1 MADYYTLLTNAGIAY
16 ETACKAAG
24 VPIKLTQISVGDGGG
39 AVYNPAATATALK
52 REVWRGPLNALFQ
65 DEKNPSWLLAEVT
78 IPPDVG
84 GWYVREAGLWT
95 DTGIL
100 YAIVKYPES
109 FKPVLAT
116 SGSGKEFYI
125 RSIFETSNASLVT
138 LLIDDTVVKATRA
151 WVMSYLA
158 EELGKLD
165 GKQSVRVAATAN
177 VVLNGAQ
184 QIDGVAVIAGDRV
197 LLPNQTL
204 AKDNGLWIVANGD
217 WTRANDANVS
227 AKVTPGLTVMVEE
240 GTLNGD
246 SLWHLTT
253 NAPITLG
260 TTALTFKMLAGRTG
274 IAAGT
279 YKSLSVDEYGRATAG
294 SNPDTLAGFGI
305 KDSYT
310 KAEVEALIAK
320 ASALPVGSIVAFP
333 VDTPPPGFLEL
344 DNSVRSS
351 ATYPDLSAYLG
362 GKFNKGDEGVGNFRL
377 PEARGEFLR
386 GWDHGRGV
394 DAGRASGSFQSDS
407 LKAHYHFLPTGS
419 GGGQVAD
426 PNGETPTVVLKD
438 TAADWVLRTEGDNPD
453 LSIGRVRTY
462 NFGAATETRPR
473 NIAVMWCIKAWNA
486 PVNQG
491 NIDVAALVKEV
502 SRLGSAVPV
511 GAVMAFPTGIVP
523 PGFLELDGSV
533 QSTATYPDL
542 ATYLGTTFNKGDEGV
557 GNFRLPESRGE
568 FLRGWDHGRGVD
580 SGRNFGTYQADDFK
594 AHNHPP
600 ANNRPGFMT
609 NEFPTVQAYHAA
621 ASGGPQSYSG
631 EGQQIATTGNRG
643 GTETRPRNL
652 AVMWCIKAWN
662 APINQGSID
671 VAALAKEVSQLK
683 SSVPVGAV
691 LSFPTGIVPAGYLEL
706 DGSVQSI
713 AVYPDLAAYLGTTFN
728 KGDEGAGNFRLPE
741 SRGEFLRGWDH
752 GRGVD
757 AGRTIGSWQKATLV
771 AHDAVTST
779 AQAIQAAASS
789 WKLNPDSSGKSH
801 PVLGGDV
808 AFAADYPAA
817 FLSSGELTSPVSL
830 NQAAL
835 FTEGHLVGTR
845 PRNLAV
851 MWCIKAWNAP
861 VNQGSID
868 IAALAAAVQTTS
880 SNGPIVG
887 SLRGDKMQITVASSS
902 GAIKVAGVV
911 VGNSNGK
918 TRTLRNFSQ
927 LIDLASATKG
937 LGAMD
942 VGSAPVNGYV
952 ALYAFYN
959 PDTEAQGVMAWNCTS
974 AVAPVMYG
982 GSAPPAGYTYSA
994 LIGVWPTNAS
1004 GQFPNGYQEN
1014 RMFFGNSK
1022 EALSTQ
1028 GGRSSYTPFSVA
1040 SAVPMNAKQCQ
1051 GFIGLSNASAG
1062 VNTYAALGGE
1072 NGVGNV
1078 QFACNPSGAANGGP
1092 QSPFPLLPLTSPQTL
1107 YHTLSASAGIA
1118 TFSINITAYK
1128 F

>member
-294 SNPDTLAGFGI
+294 SNPDTLSGFGI

-333 VDTPPPGFLEL
+333 VDSPPPGFLEL

-386 GWDHGRGV
+386 GWDHGRGI
-394 DAGRASGSFQSDS
+394 DGGRAIGSSQTDTLQNIYGTFDGYLDITTVSGAFTMGNMSRSPSPLNQKD
-407 LKAHYHFLPTGS
+407 AYHSVILDAS
-419 GGGQVAD
+419 KVA
-426 PNGETPTVVLKD
+426 
-438 TAADWVLRTEGDNPD
+438 RT
-453 LSIGRVRTY
+453 S
-462 NFGAATETRPR
+462 TETRPR

-486 PVNQG
+486 PINQG

-523 PGFLELDGSV
+523 PGFLELNGSV
-533 QSTATYPDL
+533 QSTSTYPDL
-542 ATYLGTTFNKGDEGV
+542 AAYLGTTYNKGDEGA

-580 SGRNFGTYQADDFK
+580 PGRAIGSWAPDELKSHVHQVDA
-594 AHNHPP
+594 P
-600 ANNRPGFMT
+600 ANPSGF
-609 NEFPTVQAYHAA
+609 
-621 ASGGPQSYSG
+621 
-631 EGQQIATTGNRG
+631 GQDKVARGNRSDSNGTPQTTATG
-643 GTETRPRNL
+643 GSETRPRSI

-662 APINQGSID
+662 APINQGNID
-671 VAALAKEVSQLK
+671 VAALANEVAQLK

-691 LSFPTGIVPAGYLEL
+691 LSFPTGVVPAGYLEL

-713 AVYPDLAAYLGTTFN
+713 ATYPDLAGYLGTKFN

-789 WKLNPDSSGKSH
+789 WKLNPDNSGKSH

-808 AFAADYPAA
+808 ASAADYPSA
-817 FLSSGELTSPVSL
+817 FFSSGEITSPVSL

-835 FTEGHLVGTR
+835 FTDGHLVGTR

-868 IAALAAAVQTTS
+868 VAALAPLAQQATEIKQGTAKLATQALTDAGADDTTIVTPKKLRWGFQILKEI
-880 SNGPIVG
+880 NGYIIFPSWLGGLIIQWGRVSGNGGTDIATAFPIAFPNG
-887 SLRGDKMQITVASSS
+887 MYSLNA
-902 GAIKVAGVV
+902 
-911 VGNSNGK
+911 
-918 TRTLRNFSQ
+918 TLNY
-927 LIDLASATKG
+927 TP
-937 LGAMD
+937 
-942 VGSAPVNGYV
+942 GSAVNGYV
-952 ALYAFYN
+952 
-959 PDTEAQGVMAWNCTS
+959 DVGV
-974 AVAPVMYG
+974 
-982 GSAPPAGYTYSA
+982 
-994 LIGVWPTNAS
+994 
-1004 GQFPNGYQEN
+1004 
-1014 RMFFGNSK
+1014 
-1022 EALSTQ
+1022 
-1028 GGRSSYTPFSVA
+1028 
-1040 SAVPMNAKQCQ
+1040 
-1051 GFIGLSNASAG
+1051 SN
-1062 VNTYAALGGE
+1062 
-1072 NGVGNV
+1072 
-1078 QFACNPSGAANGGP
+1078 
-1092 QSPFPLLPLTSPQTL
+1092 LTSF
-1107 YHTLSASAGIA
+1107 YGKHTFPGVTVFHWVAVGS
-1118 TFSINITAYK
+1118 
-1128 F
+1128 

>member
-125 RSIFETSNASLVT
+125 RSIFETSNAALVT

-184 QIDGVAVIAGDRV
+184 QIDGVAVVAGDRV

-240 GTLNGD
+240 GALNGD

-279 YKSLSVDEYGRATAG
+279 YKSLTVDEYGRATGG
-294 SNPDTLAGFGI
+294 SNPDTLSGFGI

-333 VDTPPPGFLEL
+333 VDSPPPGFLEL
-344 DNSVRSS
+344 DNSVKSS

-394 DAGRASGSFQSDS
+394 DAGRGIGSWQADDNKAHTHTAVGTIYSYGHLAAGPGRDFQSS
-407 LKAHYHFLPTGS
+407 NVTTSSAGGS
-419 GGGQVAD
+419 EA
-426 PNGETPTVVLKD
+426 
-438 TAADWVLRTEGDNPD
+438 
-453 LSIGRVRTY
+453 
-462 NFGAATETRPR
+462 RPR

-511 GAVMAFPTGIVP
+511 GAVMAFPTGIVA

-533 QSTATYPDL
+533 QSIATYPDL
-542 ATYLGTTFNKGDEGV
+542 AAYLGTTYNKGDEGA
-557 GNFRLPESRGE
+557 GNFRLPEARGE

-580 SGRNFGTYQADDFK
+580 AGRAIGSYQLDSLQ
-594 AHNHPP
+594 NITGQYS
-600 ANNRPGFMT
+600 ANNGVQLAAT
-609 NEFPTVQAYHAA
+609 GTVGGAFSATAA
-621 ASGGPQSYSG
+621 GGTQLPAGTAS
-631 EGQQIATTGNRG
+631 TGVINMSFDASRVARTS
-643 GTETRPRNL
+643 TETRPRNL

-671 VAALAKEVSQLK
+671 VAALSVLAQQATESNQGTAKVATQVQADAGVDDTTIVTPKKLRWGFQILKAANGYVVFPTWLGGFILQWGYASIPAVSTA
-683 SSVPVGAV
+683 VPFT
-691 LSFPTGIVPAGYLEL
+691 LSFPNACLG
-706 DGSVQSI
+706 VQS
-713 AVYPDLAAYLGTTFN
+713 
-728 KGDEGAGNFRLPE
+728 
-741 SRGEFLRGWDH
+741 
-752 GRGVD
+752 
-757 AGRTIGSWQKATLV
+757 
-771 AHDAVTST
+771 
-779 AQAIQAAASS
+779 
-789 WKLNPDSSGKSH
+789 
-801 PVLGGDV
+801 
-808 AFAADYPAA
+808 
-817 FLSSGELTSPVSL
+817 
-830 NQAAL
+830 
-835 FTEGHLVGTR
+835 
-845 PRNLAV
+845 
-851 MWCIKAWNAP
+851 
-861 VNQGSID
+861 
-868 IAALAAAVQTTS
+868 
-880 SNGPIVG
+880 
-887 SLRGDKMQITVASSS
+887 
-902 GAIKVAGVV
+902 
-911 VGNSNGK
+911 
-918 TRTLRNFSQ
+918 
-927 LIDLASATKG
+927 
-937 LGAMD
+937 
-942 VGSAPVNGYV
+942 
-952 ALYAFYN
+952 
-959 PDTEAQGVMAWNCTS
+959 
-974 AVAPVMYG
+974 
-982 GSAPPAGYTYSA
+982 
-994 LIGVWPTNAS
+994 
-1004 GQFPNGYQEN
+1004 
-1014 RMFFGNSK
+1014 
-1022 EALSTQ
+1022 
-1028 GGRSSYTPFSVA
+1028 TPF
-1040 SAVPMNAKQCQ
+1040 
-1051 GFIGLSNASAG
+1051 
-1062 VNTYAALGGE
+1062 
-1072 NGVGNV
+1072 NV
-1078 QFACNPSGAANGGP
+1078 SGAADVIELSGLPSKTAFTAVGV
-1092 QSPFPLLPLTSPQTL
+1092 SSGVSGAPLQTA
-1107 YHTLSASAGIA
+1107 TNFFWLSIGH
-1118 TFSINITAYK
+1118 
-1128 F
+1128 

>member
-344 DNSVRSS
+344 DNSVKSS

-394 DAGRASGSFQSDS
+394 DAGRAIGSWQADDN
-407 LKAHYHFLPTGS
+407 KAHTHGTVYDVIVDTFAPGETRRNFLQQYNNMDDVVTKAS
-419 GGGQVAD
+419 GGA
-426 PNGETPTVVLKD
+426 E
-438 TAADWVLRTEGDNPD
+438 A
-453 LSIGRVRTY
+453 
-462 NFGAATETRPR
+462 RPR
-473 NIAVMWCIKAWNA
+473 NLAVMWCIKAWNA

-533 QSTATYPDL
+533 QSIATYPDL
-542 ATYLGTTFNKGDEGV
+542 AAYLSTKFNKGDEGT

-580 SGRNFGTYQADDFK
+580 VGRGIGSWQADDNK
-594 AHNHPP
+594 AHAHTYTRIPVFGNTGG
-600 ANNRPGFMT
+600 ANAAGIAADNGT
-609 NEFPTVQAYHAA
+609 QAGNSNFASYMNT
-621 ASGGPQSYSG
+621 SGGS
-631 EGQQIATTGNRG
+631 EA
-643 GTETRPRNL
+643 RPRNL

-671 VAALAKEVSQLK
+671 VAALATEAKLSRLNGAE
-683 SSVPVGAV
+683 VGAARNLRMS
-691 LSFPTGIVPAGYLEL
+691 LS
-706 DGSVQSI
+706 
-713 AVYPDLAAYLGTTFN
+713 
-728 KGDEGAGNFRLPE
+728 
-741 SRGEFLRGWDH
+741 
-752 GRGVD
+752 
-757 AGRTIGSWQKATLV
+757 
-771 AHDAVTST
+771 
-779 AQAIQAAASS
+779 AAASVATLTADQLVVEQPGVGRYTLS
-789 WKLNPDSSGKSH
+789 NLN
-801 PVLGGDV
+801 L
-808 AFAADYPAA
+808 
-817 FLSSGELTSPVSL
+817 SL
-830 NQAAL
+830 NL
-835 FTEGHLVGTR
+835 TTTGVGG
-845 PRNLAV
+845 
-851 MWCIKAWNAP
+851 M
-861 VNQGSID
+861 D
-868 IAALAAAVQTTS
+868 
-880 SNGPIVG
+880 
-887 SLRGDKMQITVASSS
+887 S
-902 GAIKVAGVV
+902 GA
-911 VGNSNGK
+911 
-918 TRTLRNFSQ
+918 
-927 LIDLASATKG
+927 
-937 LGAMD
+937 
-942 VGSAPVNGYV
+942 APVNGSVGIYV
-952 ALYAFYN
+952 IYN
-959 PDTEAQGVMAWNCTS
+959 PESRVAKLLVVNATS
-974 AVAPVMYG
+974 TSVPETYAGTNM
-982 GSAPPAGYTYSA
+982 PAGY
-994 LIGVWPTNAS
+994 
-1004 GQFPNGYQEN
+1004 
-1014 RMFFGNSK
+1014 
-1022 EALSTQ
+1022 
-1028 GGRSSYTPFSVA
+1028 
-1040 SAVPMNAKQCQ
+1040 
-1051 GFIGLSNASAG
+1051 
-1062 VNTYAALGGE
+1062 
-1072 NGVGNV
+1072 
-1078 QFACNPSGAANGGP
+1078 
-1092 QSPFPLLPLTSPQTL
+1092 
-1107 YHTLSASAGIA
+1107 SASALVSVWQTDANRLMNVGIQHQRSISITQA
-1118 TFSINITAYK
+1118 PVLENGLSMSPTPISLASVVPKNAKTVGGYIHYIGSIDSPGGGLLGLSSDVTEVGLKGCGIGGVGGQGVLSPFSDLVMTTPQTIYYRLYSSVSRANDVHISQYTF
-1128 F
+1128 

>member
-39 AVYNPAATATALK
+39 SVYNPAATATALK

-165 GKQSVRVAATAN
+165 GKQSVRVAASSN
-177 VVLNGAQ
+177 IVLSGAQ
-184 QIDGVAVIAGDRV
+184 QIDGVAVVAGDRV

-217 WTRANDANVS
+217 WVRATDANSS

-240 GTLNGD
+240 GTANGD

-279 YKSLSVDEYGRATAG
+279 YKSLTVDEYGRATAG
-294 SNPDTLAGFGI
+294 ANPETLAGFGI

-333 VDTPPPGFLEL
+333 VDAPPPGFLEL
-344 DNSVRSS
+344 DNSVKSS

-394 DAGRASGSFQSDS
+394 DAGRVAGSTQKGTVTTFDSNPNPNLTVEVVQAS
-407 LKAHYHFLPTGS
+407 
-419 GGGQVAD
+419 VA
-426 PNGETPTVVLKD
+426 
-438 TAADWVLRTEGDNPD
+438 AAQADVFISTDYPG
-453 LSIGRVRTY
+453 VARTY
-462 NFGAATETRPR
+462 TTSGVVTSSILADGGVVRPR

-486 PVNQG
+486 P
-491 NIDVAALVKEV
+491 
-502 SRLGSAVPV
+502 
-511 GAVMAFPTGIVP
+511 
-523 PGFLELDGSV
+523 
-533 QSTATYPDL
+533 
-542 ATYLGTTFNKGDEGV
+542 
-557 GNFRLPESRGE
+557 
-568 FLRGWDHGRGVD
+568 
-580 SGRNFGTYQADDFK
+580 
-594 AHNHPP
+594 
-600 ANNRPGFMT
+600 
-609 NEFPTVQAYHAA
+609 
-621 ASGGPQSYSG
+621 
-631 EGQQIATTGNRG
+631 
-643 GTETRPRNL
+643 
-652 AVMWCIKAWN
+652 
-662 APINQGSID
+662 INQGTID
-671 VAALAKEVSQLK
+671 VAALAKEVERLK
-683 SSVPVGAV
+683 SAVPVGAV
-691 LSFPTGIVPAGYLEL
+691 LAFPTGIVAPGYLEL

-713 AVYPDLAAYLGTTFN
+713 ATYPDLAAFLGTTYN

-757 AGRTIGSWQKATLV
+757 VGRAVGSAQVDTLKNHFHYLPTESGGGQQFDPAGLMPSVVLKDNPVDWLVRTA
-771 AHDAVTST
+771 
-779 AQAIQAAASS
+779 
-789 WKLNPDSSGKSH
+789 
-801 PVLGGDV
+801 GDNHGFNV
-808 AFAADYPAA
+808 PFGTPRTYSQSAEA
-817 FLSSGELTSPVSL
+817 E
-830 NQAAL
+830 
-835 FTEGHLVGTR
+835 TR
-845 PRNLAV
+845 PRNIAV

-861 VNQGSID
+861 INQGSID
-868 IAALAAAVQTTS
+868 IAALTVLAQQATELNQGTTKIATQVFVDAGLDDTTIVS
-880 SNGPIVG
+880 PKKLRFGFSMSLASNGFIALPSWLGGFIIQWGVTTLINSGTGATVTLPIPFPNAI
-887 SLRGDKMQITVASSS
+887 LNAFASVHGS
-902 GAIKVAGVV
+902 GAF
-911 VGNSNGK
+911 
-918 TRTLRNFSQ
+918 T
-927 LIDLASATKG
+927 
-937 LGAMD
+937 
-942 VGSAPVNGYV
+942 APISG
-952 ALYAFYN
+952 
-959 PDTEAQGVMAWNCTS
+959 
-974 AVAPVMYG
+974 AVAPASKSTISIYHYAG
-982 GSAPPAGYTYSA
+982 GG
-994 LIGVWPTNAS
+994 GGAS
-1004 GQFPNGYQEN
+1004 Y
-1014 RMFFGNSK
+1014 RW
-1022 EALSTQ
+1022 L
-1028 GGRSSYTPFSVA
+1028 
-1040 SAVPMNAKQCQ
+1040 
-1051 GFIGLSNASAG
+1051 
-1062 VNTYAALGGE
+1062 ALG
-1072 NGVGNV
+1072 
-1078 QFACNPSGAANGGP
+1078 
-1092 QSPFPLLPLTSPQTL
+1092 
-1107 YHTLSASAGIA
+1107 Y
-1118 TFSINITAYK
+1118 
-1128 F
+1128 

>member
-165 GKQSVRVAATAN
+165 GKQSVRVAATGN

-217 WTRANDANVS
+217 WVRANDANVS

-240 GTLNGD
+240 GALNGD

-344 DNSVRSS
+344 DNSVKSS

-394 DAGRASGSFQSDS
+394 DAGRALGSWQADLIKQHVHDMSAIATTTVNSGI
-407 LKAHYHFLPTGS
+407 S
-419 GGGQVAD
+419 GGVSY
-426 PNGETPTVVLKD
+426 
-438 TAADWVLRTEGDNPD
+438 AAAREDNNA
-453 LSIGRVRTY
+453 SGVTTRINSTG
-462 NFGAATETRPR
+462 GGETRPR

-486 PVNQG
+486 SVNQG
-491 NIDVAALVKEV
+491 
-502 SRLGSAVPV
+502 
-511 GAVMAFPTGIVP
+511 T
-523 PGFLELDGSV
+523 
-533 QSTATYPDL
+533 
-542 ATYLGTTFNKGDEGV
+542 
-557 GNFRLPESRGE
+557 
-568 FLRGWDHGRGVD
+568 
-580 SGRNFGTYQADDFK
+580 
-594 AHNHPP
+594 
-600 ANNRPGFMT
+600 
-609 NEFPTVQAYHAA
+609 
-621 ASGGPQSYSG
+621 
-631 EGQQIATTGNRG
+631 
-643 GTETRPRNL
+643 
-652 AVMWCIKAWN
+652 
-662 APINQGSID
+662 ID
-671 VAALAKEVSQLK
+671 VAALAKEVERLK
-683 SSVPVGAV
+683 SAVPVGAV
-691 LSFPTGIVPAGYLEL
+691 LAFPTGIVAPGYLEL

-713 AVYPDLAAYLGTTFN
+713 ATYPDLAAYLGTTYN
-728 KGDEGAGNFRLPE
+728 KGNEGAGNFRLPE

-757 AGRTIGSWQKATLV
+757 AGRAIG
-771 AHDAVTST
+771 T
-779 AQAIQAAASS
+779 AQAEEFKAHNHRYFDGTAATVDPAGGWQAGTINGAAASIS
-789 WKLNPDSSGKSH
+789 AG
-801 PVLGGDV
+801 
-808 AFAADYPAA
+808 A
-817 FLSSGELTSPVSL
+817 FLSGVDSGIAMQMVNAQNTVNTGGSE
-830 NQAAL
+830 
-835 FTEGHLVGTR
+835 TR

-868 IAALAAAVQTTS
+868 VAALAPLAQQATEIKQGT
-880 SNGPIVG
+880 
-887 SLRGDKMQITVASSS
+887 A
-902 GAIKVAGVV
+902 KVATQELTDTGADDTTIVTPKKLRWGFQILKAINGYIIFPSWLGGLIIQWGRV
-911 VGNSNGK
+911 SGNGGTDIATAFPIAFPNGMYSLNA
-918 TRTLRNFSQ
+918 TLNY
-927 LIDLASATKG
+927 TP
-937 LGAMD
+937 
-942 VGSAPVNGYV
+942 GSAVNGYV
-952 ALYAFYN
+952 
-959 PDTEAQGVMAWNCTS
+959 DVGV
-974 AVAPVMYG
+974 
-982 GSAPPAGYTYSA
+982 
-994 LIGVWPTNAS
+994 
-1004 GQFPNGYQEN
+1004 
-1014 RMFFGNSK
+1014 
-1022 EALSTQ
+1022 
-1028 GGRSSYTPFSVA
+1028 
-1040 SAVPMNAKQCQ
+1040 
-1051 GFIGLSNASAG
+1051 SN
-1062 VNTYAALGGE
+1062 
-1072 NGVGNV
+1072 
-1078 QFACNPSGAANGGP
+1078 
-1092 QSPFPLLPLTSPQTL
+1092 LTSF
-1107 YHTLSASAGIA
+1107 YGKHTFPGVTVFHWVAVGS
-1118 TFSINITAYK
+1118 
-1128 F
+1128 

>member
-165 GKQSVRVAATAN
+165 GKQSVRVAASTN
-177 VVLNGAQ
+177 IVLNGAQ

-197 LLPNQTL
+197 LLANQTL

-217 WTRANDANVS
+217 WVRAADANTS

-240 GTLNGD
+240 GTTNGD
-246 SLWHLTT
+246 SLWYLTT

-260 TTALTFKMLAGRTG
+260 TTALNFKMLAGRTG

-279 YKSLSVDEYGRATAG
+279 YKSLTVDEYGRATAG
-294 SNPDTLAGFGI
+294 ANPETLAGFGI

-333 VDTPPPGFLEL
+333 VDAPPPGFLEL
-344 DNSVRSS
+344 DNSVKSS

-394 DAGRASGSFQSDS
+394 DLGRQVGSVQADDYKSHSHRYFDSVAANIDPFGGTGAGVVNGVVTPPATGGYLATSGPDS
-407 LKAHYHFLPTGS
+407 NNLTSPTTTVNA
-419 GGGQVAD
+419 GG
-426 PNGETPTVVLKD
+426 N
-438 TAADWVLRTEGDNPD
+438 
-453 LSIGRVRTY
+453 
-462 NFGAATETRPR
+462 ETRPR
-473 NIAVMWCIKAWNA
+473 NISVMWCIKAWNA

-491 NIDVAALVKEV
+491 TIDVAALAKEV
-502 SRLGSAVPV
+502 ERLKSAVPV
-511 GAVMAFPTGIVP
+511 GAVLAFPTGIVA
-523 PGFLELDGSV
+523 PGYLELDGSV
-533 QSTATYPDL
+533 QSIATYPDL
-542 ATYLGTTFNKGDEGV
+542 AAFLGTTYNKGNEGV

-580 SGRNFGTYQADDFK
+580 AGRNVGSYQAGTKIQGDNVEAPAVQGIGNSDAIDADPAPDFK
-594 AHNHPP
+594 
-600 ANNRPGFMT
+600 
-609 NEFPTVQAYHAA
+609 
-621 ASGGPQSYSG
+621 
-631 EGQQIATTGNRG
+631 
-643 GTETRPRNL
+643 
-652 AVMWCIKAWN
+652 
-662 APINQGSID
+662 
-671 VAALAKEVSQLK
+671 
-683 SSVPVGAV
+683 
-691 LSFPTGIVPAGYLEL
+691 
-706 DGSVQSI
+706 
-713 AVYPDLAAYLGTTFN
+713 
-728 KGDEGAGNFRLPE
+728 GD
-741 SRGEFLRGWDH
+741 
-752 GRGVD
+752 
-757 AGRTIGSWQKATLV
+757 IYY
-771 AHDAVTST
+771 TST
-779 AQAIQAAASS
+779 GVTVLNTGSY
-789 WKLNPDSSGKSH
+789 WKT
-801 PVLGGDV
+801 V
-808 AFAADYPAA
+808 
-817 FLSSGELTSPVSL
+817 
-830 NQAAL
+830 
-835 FTEGHLVGTR
+835 R

-868 IAALAAAVQTTS
+868 IASLATEVRLARLNGAEVGAMRNLRVSLPVAASVATVTADQLIIEQPGGAQYKLSNLNLSLDLTT
-880 SNGPIVG
+880 VG
-887 SLRGDKMQITVASSS
+887 AGGMDTGIAPASGSV
-902 GAIKVAGVV
+902 GIYVIYNPELKVAKLLGV
-911 VGNSNGK
+911 NA
-918 TRTLRNFSQ
+918 TLS
-927 LIDLASATKG
+927 T
-937 LGAMD
+937 
-942 VGSAPVNGYV
+942 APEI
-952 ALYAFYN
+952 YAGTN
-959 PDTEAQGVMAWNCTS
+959 M
-974 AVAPVMYG
+974 
-982 GSAPPAGYTYSA
+982 PAGY
-994 LIGVWPTNAS
+994 
-1004 GQFPNGYQEN
+1004 
-1014 RMFFGNSK
+1014 
-1022 EALSTQ
+1022 
-1028 GGRSSYTPFSVA
+1028 
-1040 SAVPMNAKQCQ
+1040 
-1051 GFIGLSNASAG
+1051 
-1062 VNTYAALGGE
+1062 
-1072 NGVGNV
+1072 
-1078 QFACNPSGAANGGP
+1078 
-1092 QSPFPLLPLTSPQTL
+1092 
-1107 YHTLSASAGIA
+1107 SASALVSVWQTGASRLMNPGIQHQRSISIARTVVLENGMSMSPTPISLASVVPKNAKTVGGYIHYIGSADFPGGGSLGLSPDVTEVGMKACGIGGIVGLGVLSPFSDLVMA
-1118 TFSINITAYK
+1118 TPQTIYYRLYASVSRANDVHISQYTF
-1128 F
+1128 

>member
-138 LLIDDTVVKATRA
+138 LVIDDTVVKATRA

-165 GKQSVRVAATAN
+165 GKQSVRVAATGN

-184 QIDGVAVIAGDRV
+184 QIDGVAVVAGDRV

-204 AKDNGLWIVANGD
+204 AKDNGLWIVTNGD
-217 WTRANDANVS
+217 WVRANDANVS

-333 VDTPPPGFLEL
+333 VDSPPPGFLEL

-386 GWDHGRGV
+386 GWDHGRGI
-394 DAGRASGSFQSDS
+394 DGGRAIGSSQTDTLQNIYGTFDGYLDITTVSGAFTMGNMSRSPSPLNQKD
-407 LKAHYHFLPTGS
+407 AYHSVILDAS
-419 GGGQVAD
+419 KVA
-426 PNGETPTVVLKD
+426 
-438 TAADWVLRTEGDNPD
+438 RT
-453 LSIGRVRTY
+453 S
-462 NFGAATETRPR
+462 TEPRPR

-486 PVNQG
+486 PINQG

-523 PGFLELDGSV
+523 PGFLELNGSV
-533 QSTATYPDL
+533 QSTSTYPDL
-542 ATYLGTTFNKGDEGV
+542 AAYLGTTYNKGDEGA

-580 SGRNFGTYQADDFK
+580 PGRAIGSWAPDELKSHVHQVDA
-594 AHNHPP
+594 P
-600 ANNRPGFMT
+600 ANPSGF
-609 NEFPTVQAYHAA
+609 
-621 ASGGPQSYSG
+621 
-631 EGQQIATTGNRG
+631 GQDKVARGNRSDSNGTPQTTATG
-643 GTETRPRNL
+643 GSETRPRSI

-662 APINQGSID
+662 APINQGNID
-671 VAALAKEVSQLK
+671 VAALANEVAQLK

-691 LSFPTGIVPAGYLEL
+691 LSFPTGVVPAGYLEL

-713 AVYPDLAAYLGTTFN
+713 ATYPDLAGYLGTKFN

-789 WKLNPDSSGKSH
+789 WKLNPDNSGKSH

-808 AFAADYPAA
+808 ASAADYPSA
-817 FLSSGELTSPVSL
+817 FFSSGEITSPVSL

-835 FTEGHLVGTR
+835 FTDGHLVGTR

-868 IAALAAAVQTTS
+868 VAALAPLAQQATEIKHGTAKLATQALTDAGADDTTIVTPKKLRWGFQILKEI
-880 SNGPIVG
+880 NGYIIFPSWLGGLIIQWGRVSGNGGTDIATAFPIAFPNG
-887 SLRGDKMQITVASSS
+887 MYSLNA
-902 GAIKVAGVV
+902 
-911 VGNSNGK
+911 
-918 TRTLRNFSQ
+918 TLNY
-927 LIDLASATKG
+927 TP
-937 LGAMD
+937 
-942 VGSAPVNGYV
+942 GSAVNGYV
-952 ALYAFYN
+952 
-959 PDTEAQGVMAWNCTS
+959 DVGV
-974 AVAPVMYG
+974 
-982 GSAPPAGYTYSA
+982 
-994 LIGVWPTNAS
+994 
-1004 GQFPNGYQEN
+1004 
-1014 RMFFGNSK
+1014 
-1022 EALSTQ
+1022 
-1028 GGRSSYTPFSVA
+1028 
-1040 SAVPMNAKQCQ
+1040 
-1051 GFIGLSNASAG
+1051 SN
-1062 VNTYAALGGE
+1062 
-1072 NGVGNV
+1072 
-1078 QFACNPSGAANGGP
+1078 
-1092 QSPFPLLPLTSPQTL
+1092 LTSF
-1107 YHTLSASAGIA
+1107 YGKHTFPGVTVFHWVAVGS
-1118 TFSINITAYK
+1118 
-1128 F
+1128 

>member
-24 VPIKLTQISVGDGGG
+24 TPIKLTQISVGDGGG

-165 GKQSVRVAATAN
+165 GKQSVRVAATGN

-184 QIDGVAVIAGDRV
+184 QIDGVAVVAGDRV
-197 LLPNQTL
+197 LLPSQTL

-217 WTRANDANVS
+217 WVRATDANS
-227 AKVTPGLTVMVEE
+227 NAKVTPGLTVMVEE
-240 GTLNGD
+240 GTANGD

-279 YKSLSVDEYGRATAG
+279 YKSLTVDEYGRATAG
-294 SNPDTLAGFGI
+294 ANPETLAGFGI

-333 VDTPPPGFLEL
+333 VDSPPPGFLEL
-344 DNSVRSS
+344 DNSVKSS

-377 PEARGEFLR
+377 PETRGEFLR

-394 DAGRASGSFQSDS
+394 DAARGLGTYQTDDFKSHNHPPSSNRPGFMSNEFPTIQAYHGTNSSG
-407 LKAHYHFLPTGS
+407 APTYS
-419 GGGQVAD
+419 GEGQQMGTTGVRGG
-426 PNGETPTVVLKD
+426 
-438 TAADWVLRTEGDNPD
+438 
-453 LSIGRVRTY
+453 
-462 NFGAATETRPR
+462 TETRPR

-533 QSTATYPDL
+533 QSIATYPDL
-542 ATYLGTTFNKGDEGV
+542 AAYLGTTYNKGNEGA

-568 FLRGWDHGRGVD
+568 FLRGWDHGRGADPARAIGSYQLGTLTAFDSNTPGGSSVD
-580 SGRNFGTYQADDFK
+580 TLRCSPAQAQADVYRSTDY
-594 AHNHPP
+594 
-600 ANNRPGFMT
+600 PGVGIT
-609 NEFPTVQAYHAA
+609 YT
-621 ASGGPQSYSG
+621 ASNLSVGEYPVEGGV
-631 EGQQIATTGNRG
+631 
-643 GTETRPRNL
+643 TRPRNL

-671 VAALAKEVSQLK
+671 IAAVAALAQQATETNQGTAKVATQIQTNAGTDDTVMVSPKKLRLGFEISLADNGYIIFRSWLGGLILQWGLANMPGT
-683 SSVPVGAV
+683 SANF
-691 LSFPTGIVPAGYLEL
+691 SFPIAFRTKVFQMIAT
-706 DGSVQSI
+706 DGGSGAHS
-713 AVYPDLAAYLGTTFN
+713 LGVSPSTTSFTAWGNTATTTFRYL
-728 KGDEGAGNFRLPE
+728 AIGN
-741 SRGEFLRGWDH
+741 
-752 GRGVD
+752 
-757 AGRTIGSWQKATLV
+757 
-771 AHDAVTST
+771 
-779 AQAIQAAASS
+779 
-789 WKLNPDSSGKSH
+789 
-801 PVLGGDV
+801 
-808 AFAADYPAA
+808 
-817 FLSSGELTSPVSL
+817 
-830 NQAAL
+830 
-835 FTEGHLVGTR
+835 
-845 PRNLAV
+845 
-851 MWCIKAWNAP
+851 
-861 VNQGSID
+861 
-868 IAALAAAVQTTS
+868 
-880 SNGPIVG
+880 
-887 SLRGDKMQITVASSS
+887 
-902 GAIKVAGVV
+902 
-911 VGNSNGK
+911 
-918 TRTLRNFSQ
+918 
-927 LIDLASATKG
+927 
-937 LGAMD
+937 
-942 VGSAPVNGYV
+942 
-952 ALYAFYN
+952 
-959 PDTEAQGVMAWNCTS
+959 
-974 AVAPVMYG
+974 
-982 GSAPPAGYTYSA
+982 
-994 LIGVWPTNAS
+994 
-1004 GQFPNGYQEN
+1004 
-1014 RMFFGNSK
+1014 
-1022 EALSTQ
+1022 
-1028 GGRSSYTPFSVA
+1028 
-1040 SAVPMNAKQCQ
+1040 
-1051 GFIGLSNASAG
+1051 
-1062 VNTYAALGGE
+1062 
-1072 NGVGNV
+1072 
-1078 QFACNPSGAANGGP
+1078 
-1092 QSPFPLLPLTSPQTL
+1092 
-1107 YHTLSASAGIA
+1107 
-1118 TFSINITAYK
+1118 
-1128 F
+1128 

>member
-95 DTGIL
+95 DTGVL

-217 WTRANDANVS
+217 WIRANDANVS

-240 GTLNGD
+240 GTANGD

-279 YKSLSVDEYGRATAG
+279 YKSLTVDEYGRATAG
-294 SNPDTLAGFGI
+294 ANPETLAGFGI

-333 VDTPPPGFLEL
+333 VDSPPPGFLEL
-344 DNSVRSS
+344 DNSVKSS
-351 ATYPDLSAYLG
+351 ATYPDLSAYLD

-394 DAGRASGSFQSDS
+394 DTGRAAGSFQSDS
-407 LKAHYHFLPTGS
+407 LKAHYHSIPTGS
-419 GGGQVAD
+419 GGGQAVD

-438 TAADWVLRTEGDNPD
+438 TAADWILRTEGDNAE
-453 LSIGRVRTY
+453 LTIGRVRTY

-491 NIDVAALVKEV
+491 
-502 SRLGSAVPV
+502 
-511 GAVMAFPTGIVP
+511 T
-523 PGFLELDGSV
+523 
-533 QSTATYPDL
+533 
-542 ATYLGTTFNKGDEGV
+542 
-557 GNFRLPESRGE
+557 
-568 FLRGWDHGRGVD
+568 
-580 SGRNFGTYQADDFK
+580 
-594 AHNHPP
+594 
-600 ANNRPGFMT
+600 
-609 NEFPTVQAYHAA
+609 
-621 ASGGPQSYSG
+621 
-631 EGQQIATTGNRG
+631 
-643 GTETRPRNL
+643 
-652 AVMWCIKAWN
+652 
-662 APINQGSID
+662 ID
-671 VAALAKEVSQLK
+671 VAALAKEVERLK
-683 SSVPVGAV
+683 SAVPVGAV
-691 LSFPTGIVPAGYLEL
+691 LAFPTGIVAPGYLEL

-713 AVYPDLAAYLGTTFN
+713 ATYPDLAAYLGTTYN
-728 KGDEGAGNFRLPE
+728 KGNEGAGNFRLPE

-757 AGRTIGSWQKATLV
+757 PGRAIGSFQQGTVTTFDSNPNPNLTVEVVQATV
-771 AHDAVTST
+771 AA
-779 AQAIQAAASS
+779 AQA
-789 WKLNPDSSGKSH
+789 
-801 PVLGGDV
+801 DV
-808 AFAADYPAA
+808 FIPADYPGVAR
-817 FLSSGELTSPVSL
+817 SYTTSGAVSTPVL
-830 NQAAL
+830 AD
-835 FTEGHLVGTR
+835 GGVVR
-845 PRNLAV
+845 PRNLSV

-861 VNQGSID
+861 VNQGSLD
-868 IAALAAAVQTTS
+868 IAALAVLGQQATEIKQGTAKVSTQEQT
-880 SNGPIVG
+880 
-887 SLRGDKMQITVASSS
+887 DS
-902 GAIKVAGVV
+902 GADDSTIVTPKKLRWGFQILKAINGYIIFPSWLGGLIIQWGRVS
-911 VGNSNGK
+911 GNGGTDITTAFPIAFPNAMYSLNA
-918 TRTLRNFSQ
+918 TLNY
-927 LIDLASATKG
+927 TP
-937 LGAMD
+937 
-942 VGSAPVNGYV
+942 GSAVNGYV
-952 ALYAFYN
+952 DVGVSNLNTFYGKHTF
-959 PDTEAQGVMAWNCTS
+959 PGVTVFHWV
-974 AVAPVMYG
+974 AV
-982 GSAPPAGYTYSA
+982 GS
-994 LIGVWPTNAS
+994 
-1004 GQFPNGYQEN
+1004 
-1014 RMFFGNSK
+1014 
-1022 EALSTQ
+1022 
-1028 GGRSSYTPFSVA
+1028 
-1040 SAVPMNAKQCQ
+1040 
-1051 GFIGLSNASAG
+1051 
-1062 VNTYAALGGE
+1062 
-1072 NGVGNV
+1072 
-1078 QFACNPSGAANGGP
+1078 
-1092 QSPFPLLPLTSPQTL
+1092 
-1107 YHTLSASAGIA
+1107 
-1118 TFSINITAYK
+1118 
-1128 F
+1128 

>member
-39 AVYNPAATATALK
+39 SVYNPAATATALK

-165 GKQSVRVAATAN
+165 GKQSVRVAATTN
-177 VVLNGAQ
+177 IVLNDAQ

-197 LLPNQTL
+197 LVANQTL
-204 AKDNGLWIVANGD
+204 AKDNGLWVVANGN
-217 WTRANDANVS
+217 WVRATDANS
-227 AKVTPGLTVMVEE
+227 NAKVTPGLTVMVEE
-240 GTLNGD
+240 GTANGD

-279 YKSLSVDEYGRATAG
+279 YKSLTVDEYGRATAG
-294 SNPDTLAGFGI
+294 ANPETLAGFGI

-333 VDTPPPGFLEL
+333 VDAPPPGFLEL
-344 DNSVRSS
+344 DNSVKSS

-394 DAGRASGSFQSDS
+394 DAGRAAGSFQSDS
-407 LKAHYHFLPTGS
+407 LKAHYHSIPTGS
-419 GGGQVAD
+419 GGGQAVD

-438 TAADWVLRTEGDNPD
+438 TAADWILRTEGDNAE
-453 LSIGRVRTY
+453 LTIGRVRTY

-491 NIDVAALVKEV
+491 
-502 SRLGSAVPV
+502 
-511 GAVMAFPTGIVP
+511 T
-523 PGFLELDGSV
+523 
-533 QSTATYPDL
+533 
-542 ATYLGTTFNKGDEGV
+542 
-557 GNFRLPESRGE
+557 
-568 FLRGWDHGRGVD
+568 
-580 SGRNFGTYQADDFK
+580 
-594 AHNHPP
+594 
-600 ANNRPGFMT
+600 
-609 NEFPTVQAYHAA
+609 
-621 ASGGPQSYSG
+621 
-631 EGQQIATTGNRG
+631 
-643 GTETRPRNL
+643 
-652 AVMWCIKAWN
+652 
-662 APINQGSID
+662 ID
-671 VAALAKEVSQLK
+671 VAALAKEVERLK
-683 SSVPVGAV
+683 SAVPVGAV
-691 LSFPTGIVPAGYLEL
+691 LAFPTGIVAPGYLEL

-713 AVYPDLAAYLGTTFN
+713 ATYPDLAAFLGTTYN
-728 KGDEGAGNFRLPE
+728 KGNEGAGYFRLPE

-757 AGRTIGSWQKATLV
+757 AGRELGSFQKATLI
-771 AHDAVTST
+771 ATDAVTPALT
-779 AQAIQAAASS
+779 ALQDTTVGF
-789 WKLNPDSSGKSH
+789 KLGPTLTENSH
-801 PVLGGDV
+801 SYVGGDV
-808 AFAADYPAA
+808 VSKAMYPDTGISVSTAERA
-817 FLSSGELTSPVSL
+817 GLSYLDSL
-830 NQAAL
+830 PIYDR
-835 FTEGHLVGTR
+835 GILVGAR
-845 PRNLAV
+845 PRNISV

-861 VNQGSID
+861 INQGSID
-868 IAALAAAVQTTS
+868 IAALAVLAQQASET
-880 SNGPIVG
+880 N
-887 SLRGDKMQITVASSS
+887 RGTAKIATQAQADS
-902 GAIKVAGVV
+902 GADDTTIVTPK
-911 VGNSNGK
+911 K
-918 TRTLRNFSQ
+918 LRWGFQ
-927 LIDLASATKG
+927 ILKAA
-937 LGAMD
+937 
-942 VGSAPVNGYV
+942 NGYLV
-952 ALYAFYN
+952 FPTWLGGLIIQWGYASIPAAF
-959 PDTEAQGVMAWNCTS
+959 T
-974 AVAPVMYG
+974 AVPFPL
-982 GSAPPAGYTYSA
+982 S
-994 LIGVWPTNAS
+994 
-1004 GQFPNGYQEN
+1004 FPNACLGVQ
-1014 RMFFGNSK
+1014 S
-1022 EALSTQ
+1022 
-1028 GGRSSYTPFSVA
+1028 TPF
-1040 SAVPMNAKQCQ
+1040 
-1051 GFIGLSNASAG
+1051 
-1062 VNTYAALGGE
+1062 
-1072 NGVGNV
+1072 NV
-1078 QFACNPSGAANGGP
+1078 SGAADVIEFTSMPSNTGFTAVGVSSGLSGGAI
-1092 QSPFPLLPLTSPQTL
+1092 QTP
-1107 YHTLSASAGIA
+1107 TNFFW
-1118 TFSINITAYK
+1118 FSIGH
-1128 F
+1128 

>member
-24 VPIKLTQISVGDGGG
+24 TPIKLTQISVGDGNGS
-39 AVYNPAATATALK
+39 VYNPAATATALK

-165 GKQSVRVAATAN
+165 GKQSVRVAATGN

-197 LLPNQTL
+197 LLTNQTL

-217 WTRANDANVS
+217 WVRATDANSS

-240 GTLNGD
+240 GTANGD

-279 YKSLSVDEYGRATAG
+279 YKSLTVDEYGRATAG
-294 SNPDTLAGFGI
+294 ANPETLAGFGI

-333 VDTPPPGFLEL
+333 VDAPPPGFLEL

-394 DAGRASGSFQSDS
+394 DAGRQLGTSQLDAMQR
-407 LKAHYHFLPTGS
+407 LTG
-419 GGGQVAD
+419 AI
-426 PNGETPTVVLKD
+426 
-438 TAADWVLRTEGDNPD
+438 TAADATALGQAFNGVYSGTRSGVSKGVTAAADGLTSLDFDNARQART
-453 LSIGRVRTY
+453 
-462 NFGAATETRPR
+462 ATENRPR
-473 NIAVMWCIKAWNA
+473 NVSVMWCIKAWNA

-533 QSTATYPDL
+533 QSIATYPDL
-542 ATYLGTTFNKGDEGV
+542 AAYLGTSYNKGNEGA
-557 GNFRLPESRGE
+557 GNFRLPDSRGE

-580 SGRNFGTYQADDFK
+580 VGRAVGSTQADTLKNHFHYLPTESGGGQQFDPAGLMPSVVLKDNPVDWLVRTAGDNHGFNVPFGTPRTY
-594 AHNHPP
+594 
-600 ANNRPGFMT
+600 
-609 NEFPTVQAYHAA
+609 
-621 ASGGPQSYSG
+621 SQSA
-631 EGQQIATTGNRG
+631 EA
-643 GTETRPRNL
+643 ETRPRN
-652 AVMWCIKAWN
+652 I
-662 APINQGSID
+662 
-671 VAALAKEVSQLK
+671 
-683 SSVPVGAV
+683 
-691 LSFPTGIVPAGYLEL
+691 
-706 DGSVQSI
+706 
-713 AVYPDLAAYLGTTFN
+713 
-728 KGDEGAGNFRLPE
+728 
-741 SRGEFLRGWDH
+741 
-752 GRGVD
+752 
-757 AGRTIGSWQKATLV
+757 
-771 AHDAVTST
+771 
-779 AQAIQAAASS
+779 
-789 WKLNPDSSGKSH
+789 
-801 PVLGGDV
+801 
-808 AFAADYPAA
+808 
-817 FLSSGELTSPVSL
+817 
-830 NQAAL
+830 
-835 FTEGHLVGTR
+835 
-845 PRNLAV
+845 AV

-861 VNQGSID
+861 VDQGSID
-868 IAALAAAVQTTS
+868 IAALAVLAQQASEINQGTAKVATQAQTNTGADDSVIVTPKKLTWGFQFQKSGIGYCVFPSWLGGFTIQWGVFSIVSSTTDQTISFPLTFPNSALSAVALSDYTPGS
-880 SNGPIVG
+880 GSVGFVAMGALNKNGF
-887 SLRGDKMQITVASSS
+887 TVRSSS
-902 GAIKVAGVV
+902 GTSTRWLA
-911 VGNSNGK
+911 VG
-918 TRTLRNFSQ
+918 
-927 LIDLASATKG
+927 
-937 LGAMD
+937 
-942 VGSAPVNGYV
+942 
-952 ALYAFYN
+952 
-959 PDTEAQGVMAWNCTS
+959 C
-974 AVAPVMYG
+974 
-982 GSAPPAGYTYSA
+982 
-994 LIGVWPTNAS
+994 
-1004 GQFPNGYQEN
+1004 
-1014 RMFFGNSK
+1014 
-1022 EALSTQ
+1022 
-1028 GGRSSYTPFSVA
+1028 
-1040 SAVPMNAKQCQ
+1040 
-1051 GFIGLSNASAG
+1051 
-1062 VNTYAALGGE
+1062 
-1072 NGVGNV
+1072 
-1078 QFACNPSGAANGGP
+1078 
-1092 QSPFPLLPLTSPQTL
+1092 
-1107 YHTLSASAGIA
+1107 
-1118 TFSINITAYK
+1118 
-1128 F
+1128 